1 MKRFWT
7 FFLIALTL
15 NYWLPVAEAQDLAAA
30 NKFPAAGPKIEGPW
44 LWIIVP
50 TESPGGGLAAASGI
64 DWLASA
70 SGGSVT
76 EQQIA
81 TNGVTARSAV
91 GDRDWTLGT
100 LAPTGGNN
108 IRHMVKAIG
117 LANDFNIDDHVV
129 YGSIIL
135 DSPQQQNTTMYVGS
149 DDAVKVWLNGVMIHN
164 NPIDRGATD
173 YQESFPVTLK
183 KGKNILLVAVYERT
197 GSTSGFFGFADAAA
211 YSLIVPLPVH
221 IGAAQRPPMY
231 WVDAGVIYA
240 LVGEDVQKFA
250 PDVNNALGIAV
261 DANGNKIYW
270 TEGTGES
277 VGTINSA
284 NLDGSGVTRVIS
296 IPAVP
301 ISIAVD
307 TAESKLY
314 WTNSRGRIQRANL
327 DGSNVQ
333 NVVTDLPFPVD
344 IAVADGNVYWSR
356 LDGRVQFMNLK
367 GQKVIRDISTDGFRC
382 TLAIGGG
389 KVYWTEAT
397 GDSSGTINS
406 ANLDGTGS
414 TELASILAAPLSVA
428 VDTAG
433 SKLYWMNS
441 RGRIQRANL
450 DGSNIRNVVDGLG
463 QPFKIVISNS
473 ITTPASPPATTP
485 KPTTPV
491 SKYDVNGDGTVDIMD
506 VEVVFTALCSGNPP
520 ATPGELDVTDD
531 GQLTIQDLVAVSQNI
546 ETLEAAA
553 APAFRMKLTGTQI
566 ARIQEQIDLLRA
578 MNDRS
583 LGVQRTLAYLHS
595 LLTGARPEKTQLL
608 ANYPNPFNPETWIPY
623 ELATDTNVQITIYNT
638 QGVVVRTLQL
648 GHQAAGYYTS
658 RDRAAYWDGRNVLGE
673 PVASGIYFYQL
684 RADNVSA
691 LRKMLILK

>member
-1 MKRFWT
+1 MKKVWT
-7 FFLIALTL
+7 FFLIAITL
-15 NYWLPVAEAQDLAAA
+15 NYWLPVAEAQDLA
-30 NKFPAAGPKIEGPW
+30 KFPAAGPKIEGPW
-44 LWIIVP
+44 LWMIAP
-50 TESPGGGLAAASGI
+50 TSEPGGAQAAASGI

-91 GDRDWTLGT
+91 GGRDWTLGT

-108 IRHMVKAIG
+108 ITDMVNAIG
-117 LANDFNIDDHVV
+117 LANGDIDHHVA
-129 YGSIIL
+129 YGFIIL

-149 DDAVKVWLNGVMIHN
+149 DDAVRVWLNGVVIHN
-164 NPIDRGATD
+164 NPIDRGADD

-183 KGKNILLVAVYERT
+183 KGKNILLVTVYEER
-197 GSTSGFFGFADAAA
+197 GGWSGFFGFTDDAA
-211 YSLIVPLPVH
+211 YSLKVPLPVH

-250 PDVNNALGIAV
+250 PDVNNALSIAV

-270 TEGTGES
+270 TEETGES

-301 ISIAVD
+301 IGIAVD

-333 NVVTDLPFPVD
+333 NVVTDLLAPVD
-344 IAVADGNVYWSR
+344 IAVADGNVYWSQ

-367 GQKVIRDISTDGFRC
+367 GQKVIRDISTEPGFA

-389 KVYWTEAT
+389 KVYWTEET
-397 GDSSGTINS
+397 GESVGTINS

-414 TELASILAAPLSVA
+414 TELASILAVPLSVA
-428 VDTAG
+428 VDTVG

-450 DGSNIRNVVDGLG
+450 DGSNIQNVVDGLG
-463 QPFKIVISNS
+463 QPTKIVISNS
-473 ITTPASPPATTP
+473 IATPASPPATTP

-546 ETLEAAA
+546 ETSEAAA

-566 ARIQEQIDLLRA
+566 ARIQEQIDLLQA

-583 LGVQRTLAYLHS
+583 LGVQRTLAYLHR
-595 LLTGARPEKTQLL
+595 LLTEARPEKTQLL

-638 QGVVVRTLQL
+638 HGVVVRTLQL